1 MILRILTDNNYL
13 DVELKEQI
21 DTEKLIEAID
31 NSSTIMVDTK
41 QDTTFFINT
50 INVVAIEII
59 NRPIYINRAMNLQ
72 RPRKG
77 KNHVRGGKEK

>member
-21 DTEKLIEAID
+21 DTEKLIKAID

-59 NRPIYINRAMNLQ
+59 NTPPINN
-72 RPRKG
+72 K
-77 KNHVRGGKEK
+77 

>member
-59 NRPIYINRAMNLQ
+59 NTPPINN
-72 RPRKG
+72 K
-77 KNHVRGGKEK
+77 

>member
-1 MILRILTDNNYL
+1 MLMVNLWGGNMILRILTDNNYL

-59 NRPIYINRAMNLQ
+59 NTPPINN
-72 RPRKG
+72 K
-77 KNHVRGGKEK
+77 

>member
-1 MILRILTDNNYL
+1 MTLRILTDNNYL

-59 NRPIYINRAMNLQ
+59 NTP
-72 RPRKG
+72 PHK
-77 KNHVRGGKEK
+77 

>member
-13 DVELKEQI
+13 DVELKKQI

-59 NRPIYINRAMNLQ
+59 NTPPINN
-72 RPRKG
+72 K
-77 KNHVRGGKEK
+77 

>member
-1 MILRILTDNNYL
+1 MLLRILTDNNYL
-13 DVELKEQI
+13 DVELKGQI
-21 DTEKLIEAID
+21 DKEKLLDAID

-59 NRPIYINRAMNLQ
+59 NTPPINN
-72 RPRKG
+72 K
-77 KNHVRGGKEK
+77 

>member
-41 QDTTFFINT
+41 QDTTLFINT

-59 NRPIYINRAMNLQ
+59 NTPPINN
-72 RPRKG
+72 K
-77 KNHVRGGKEK
+77 

>member
-13 DVELKEQI
+13 DVELKEHI

-59 NRPIYINRAMNLQ
+59 NTPPINN
-72 RPRKG
+72 K
-77 KNHVRGGKEK
+77 

>member
-13 DVELKEQI
+13 DVELKEQT

-59 NRPIYINRAMNLQ
+59 NTPPINN
-72 RPRKG
+72 K
-77 KNHVRGGKEK
+77 

>member
-59 NRPIYINRAMNLQ
+59 NSPIYINRAMNLQ
-72 RPRKG
+72 IPQKG

>member
-41 QDTTFFINT
+41 QDTTIFINT

-59 NRPIYINRAMNLQ
+59 NTPPINN
-72 RPRKG
+72 K
-77 KNHVRGGKEK
+77 

>member
-41 QDTTFFINT
+41 QDKTFFINT

-59 NRPIYINRAMNLQ
+59 NTPPINN
-72 RPRKG
+72 K
-77 KNHVRGGKEK
+77 

>member
-50 INVVAIEII
+50 INIVAIEII
-59 NRPIYINRAMNLQ
+59 NTPPINN
-72 RPRKG
+72 K
-77 KNHVRGGKEK
+77 

>member
-1 MILRILTDNNYL
+1 MLMVNLWGGNMILRILTDNNYL

-59 NRPIYINRAMNLQ
+59 NTP
-72 RPRKG
+72 P
-77 KNHVRGGKEK
+77 

>member
-59 NRPIYINRAMNLQ
+59 NTPPINN
-72 RPRKG
+72 
-77 KNHVRGGKEK
+77 

>member
-31 NSSTIMVDTK
+31 NSSTIMVETK

-59 NRPIYINRAMNLQ
+59 NTPPINN
-72 RPRKG
+72 K
-77 KNHVRGGKEK
+77 

>member
-13 DVELKEQI
+13 DVELKEQL

-59 NRPIYINRAMNLQ
+59 NTPPINN
-72 RPRKG
+72 K
-77 KNHVRGGKEK
+77 

>member
-41 QDTTFFINT
+41 QDTIFFINT

-59 NRPIYINRAMNLQ
+59 NTPPINN
-72 RPRKG
+72 K
-77 KNHVRGGKEK
+77 

>member
-1 MILRILTDNNYL
+1 MLMVNLWGGNMILRILTDNNYL

-41 QDTTFFINT
+41 QDTTIFINT

-59 NRPIYINRAMNLQ
+59 NTPPINN
-72 RPRKG
+72 K
-77 KNHVRGGKEK
+77 

>member
-50 INVVAIEII
+50 INVMAIEII
-59 NRPIYINRAMNLQ
+59 NTPPINN
-72 RPRKG
+72 K
-77 KNHVRGGKEK
+77 

>member
-1 MILRILTDNNYL
+1 MKYYL
-13 DVELKEQI
+13 KLKKRKMDVELKEQI

-59 NRPIYINRAMNLQ
+59 NTPPINN
-72 RPRKG
+72 K
-77 KNHVRGGKEK
+77 

>member
-1 MILRILTDNNYL
+1 MLLRILTDNNYL
-13 DVELKEQI
+13 DVELKGQI
-21 DTEKLIEAID
+21 DKEKLLDEID

-59 NRPIYINRAMNLQ
+59 NTPPINN
-72 RPRKG
+72 K
-77 KNHVRGGKEK
+77 

>member
-50 INVVAIEII
+50 INVVAIETI
-59 NRPIYINRAMNLQ
+59 NRPPINN
-72 RPRKG
+72 K
-77 KNHVRGGKEK
+77 